1 MKVIRV
7 YTTYSYCVCTE
18 VELPEDKSMDDIKDV
33 GMYFGRGEI
42 DFDDGSILKFEEEEY
57 QFNSKRP
64 NDIEWDDGGDWGF
77 E

>member
-33 GMYFGRGEI
+33 GMYFGRGDI

-57 QFNSKRP
+57 QFNTFK
-64 NDIEWDDGGDWGF
+64 NLHI
-77 E
+77 